1 MNDTERR
8 HIEQR
13 LMQERERAQESLDR
27 YQELTRTST
36 EDDGDLTQYKQ
47 HLADEGTDTMEQ
59 EKAMLLLQNESEMAS
74 QIDEALQRLYKDPE
88 KFGVCEACGRDI
100 KLERLDLVPWAR
112 TCAECQR
119 AEEAGAGDGAAAAG

>member
-13 LMQERERAQESLDR
+13 LMDERDR
-27 YQELTRTST
+27 LNEALNRYREFTRTST

-59 EKAMLLLQNESEMAS
+59 EKALLLLQNESEIAA
-74 QIDEALQRLYKDPE
+74 QIDEALQRLYKEPE
-88 KFGVCEACGRDI
+88 TFGKCESCGRDI
-100 KLERLDLVPWAR
+100 ELERLDMVPWAQR
-112 TCAECQR
+112 CAACQTR
-119 AEEAGAGDGAAAAG
+119 AESAQAGDETAG

>member
-13 LMQERERAQESLDR
+13 LLQERERANAALDR
-27 YQELTRTST
+27 YQEQARTST

-59 EKAMLLLQNESEMAS
+59 EKALLLLEKES
-74 QIDEALQRLYKDPE
+74 QTLTYIDEALERLYKRPE
-88 KFGVCEACGRDI
+88 AFGVCESCGSDI
-100 KLERLDLVPWAR
+100 PLERLDLVPWAR
-112 TCAECQR
+112 LCHECQER
-119 AEEAGAGDGAAAAG
+119 GERVAEATRS